1 MNMKPQLISFKL
13 CPFVQRSVITL
24 LEKGIDFDIT
34 YIDIKDPPQWFLD
47 ISPFGKVPVLR
58 AGDTVL
64 FESAVINEY
73 LDEVN
78 PPPLHPT
85 DPLQR
90 AINRMWIEY
99 GSNLNFELH
108 SIMVEKD
115 AGKWAAKVAE
125 TKKEFARVE
134 QQLGEGPFFNGEH
147 FSLADAAYAPPL
159 VRSQLLDEHFGIGLL
174 NETPKMAAWGTVLA
188 QRESVQRSVVPEF
201 EQLFL
206 EHIQTQEGHLSTLG

>member
-1 MNMKPQLISFKL
+1 MKPQLISFKL

-34 YIDIKDPPQWFLD
+34 YIDLKDPPQWFLD
-47 ISPFGKVPVLR
+47 ISPFGKVPVLKV
-58 AGDTVL
+58 GDTVL

-78 PPPLHPT
+78 PPPLLPT

-99 GSNLNFELH
+99 GSNLNSELYN
-108 SIMVEKD
+108 IIVEKD
-115 AGKWAAKVAE
+115 AEKWAAKVAE

-147 FSLADAAYAPPL
+147 LSLTDAAYAPPL
-159 VRSQLLDEHFGIGLL
+159 VRAQLLNQHFGLGLL
-174 NETPKMAAWGTVLA
+174 NDTPKLAAWGARLA
-188 QRESVQRSVVPEF
+188 QRESVRRSVVPEF

-206 EHIQTQEGHLSTLG
+206 DHIQAQGGHLSTLG